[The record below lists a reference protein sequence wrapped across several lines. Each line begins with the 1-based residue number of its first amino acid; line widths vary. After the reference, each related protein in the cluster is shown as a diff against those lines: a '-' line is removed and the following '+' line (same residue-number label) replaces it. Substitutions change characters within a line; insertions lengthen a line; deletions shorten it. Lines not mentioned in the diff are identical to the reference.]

1 MSDAQRQARA
11 LGDPT
16 RHAIFRY
23 VVEAGR
29 PVDVAELTAHVSL
42 NHNAVRQHLAK
53 LVDAGL
59 VVEEAARRQ
68 GPGRPRLTYRAH
80 PGAGGPWAAGDAYE
94 RLSLLLVDMVRS
106 GDRPEEVGRRAG
118 RRMRLREAGA
128 ADPLGELVEVM
139 SQQGFEPCLRE
150 RRGGFEIDLARCPFA
165 SVALAAPETVC
176 ALHLGLAQGVAE
188 RAGGLVVDELIP
200 HDPRQAHCQ
209 LRVSRTP
216 SERVASGA
224 AQASNEGSAASE
236 GRRPPP
242 GN

>member
-1 MSDAQRQARA
+1 
-11 LGDPT
+11 
-16 RHAIFRY
+16 
-23 VVEAGR
+23 
-29 PVDVAELTAHVSL
+29 VSL

-53 LVDAGL
+53 LVDADL
-59 VVEEAARRQ
+59 LVEEAVRRQ
-68 GPGRPRLTYRAH
+68 GPGRPRLTYRPH
-80 PGAGGPWAAGDAYE
+80 PGTGGHWAAGDAYE
-94 RLSLLLVDMVRS
+94 RLSLLLVDVVRS

-118 RRMRLREAGA
+118 RRMRLRDSGA

-165 SVALAAPETVC
+165 TVALAAPETVC

-216 SERVASGA
+216 PGRVASRA
-224 AQASNEGSAASE
+224 AQASTEARTAPEGDQLSPSSS
-236 GRRPPP
+236 
-242 GN
+242 